1 MLLNRQRKRRLHLP
15 ELRFFTAA
23 ALEAVRNL
31 SRASPFPEEVT
42 IVFVSDSRIARI
54 HRDFMSIEGPTDV
67 ITFQHGEIFISVE
80 TAERQAIGLGNTF
93 DYELRVYIIHGLL
106 HLAGYDDLTEP
117 GFEEMAQLQDDL
129 LRQVERCLLNSST
142 RLRTGG

>member
-1 MLLNRQRKRRLHLP
+1 MLLNRQRRRSLHLP
-15 ELRFFTAA
+15 ELRLFAAA
-23 ALEAVRNL
+23 ALNAVRDL
-31 SRASPFPEEVT
+31 PHPSPFPQEVT
-42 IVFVSDSRIARI
+42 IVFVSDARIARL

-117 GFEEMAQLQDDL
+117 GSEVMTRLQDDL
-129 LRQVERCLLNSST
+129 FRQVERCLLNSST
-142 RLRTGG
+142 RLKTGG